1 MKKTTLFITLA
12 LLGLCSS
19 LSAQDPKPA
28 REPGKSYFKFQ
39 PRIKIGIGKN
49 FTALPMKFDDFTMTY
64 MGKVTQP
71 VQGATNDFLKTKW
84 GIYGGANLDFYLHP
98 NFGFGLDF
106 DYFNNKIKFITP
118 QALVDYTN
126 SHPVTHLIESDRKN
140 QSLIFVGIGPSFK
153 ILTTP
158 KWDLDANLRV
168 GLSHLDMGSLSVSVD
183 SLDNSDIVR
192 PRKSILVFDYHKAV
206 NTIGI
211 KVGIYGNYWFNSFL
225 GITLGVEYIHS
236 FVSAKKIND
245 DASYV
250 MKYKDPQYYKD
261 GSGNF
266 DEYAYFNSATPLDNY
281 PVKSFN
287 VNHIAVSAGLVFKIE
302 KVTVKKVKEEFRDI
316 IVLVKDSL
324 TNIPVAGVGVN
335 LIDNQ
340 GKTIHTSITEENGK
354 VTFEHVPQGDYT
366 LFGRQGELKTN
377 RAVITAS
384 EFSKKGT
391 TIYRELLLS
400 DLRFILSGV
409 TVECDQKD
417 KTIGNVN
424 VELTN
429 TSTGK
434 SEKTISGPEG
444 KFTFNLEPNSDY
456 TIVASKD
463 GYYSGIQ
470 EISTKG
476 LDRSKTLYVKL
487 VLCVNELKVGSTF
500 VLNNIYYDFDKCNIR
515 QDASVDLD
523 HLVEIMRNY
532 PKMEIELSS
541 HTDQRGTD
549 AYNNKLSQCRAE
561 SAVDYIVGKGI
572 SKARITAVGYGKT
585 KPIEDCT
592 KINGC
597 PTTSQG
603 DCPCHQKNRRT
614 EIKILK
620 M

>member
-1 MKKTTLFITLA
+1 MKKATLFFI
-12 LLGLCSS
+12 LGMLGFCFS
-19 LSAQDPKPA
+19 LRAQDQKQA
-28 REPGKSYFKFQ
+28 QEPGKNYFKFQ
-39 PRIKIGIGKN
+39 PRVKIGIGKN

-64 MGKVTQP
+64 MGNVTKP
-71 VQGATNDFLKTKW
+71 VQGATNDFLKTNW

-118 QALVDYTN
+118 QALEDYTN
-126 SHPVTHLIESDRKN
+126 SHPVTHLVESDRKN

-158 KWDLDANLRV
+158 HWDLDANLRV

-183 SLDNSDIVR
+183 SINNSDIVR

-206 NTIGI
+206 NTVGI

-225 GITLGVEYIHS
+225 GISLGVEYIHS
-236 FVSAKKIND
+236 FISAKKVND

-266 DEYAYFNSATPLDNY
+266 NEYAYFNSATPLDNY

-302 KVTVKKVKEEFRDI
+302 KVTAKKTKEEFRDV

-324 TNIPVAGVGVN
+324 TNIPVSGVEVSLKNKYGAT
-335 LIDNQ
+335 LQ
-340 GKTIHTSITEENGK
+340 SKKTEDNGK
-354 VTFEHVPQGDYT
+354 VIFEKVAAGDYM
-366 LFGRQGELKTN
+366 
-377 RAVITAS
+377 ITGAKGSLTTSQASISAS
-384 EFSKKGT
+384 EFSKKESS
-391 TIYRELLLS
+391 IYRELLLG

-409 TVECDQKD
+409 TVECDEKD

-429 TSTGK
+429 KTTGK
-434 SEKTISGPEG
+434 SEKALSGTDG
-444 KFTFNLEPNSDY
+444 KFSFNLEPNTDY

-470 EISTKG
+470 EITTKG

-487 VLCVNELKVGSTF
+487 ILCVNELKVGSTF

-532 PKMEIELSS
+532 PNMEIELSS

-572 SKARITAVGYGKT
+572 NKTRITAVGYGKT

-592 KINGC
+592 KIKGC